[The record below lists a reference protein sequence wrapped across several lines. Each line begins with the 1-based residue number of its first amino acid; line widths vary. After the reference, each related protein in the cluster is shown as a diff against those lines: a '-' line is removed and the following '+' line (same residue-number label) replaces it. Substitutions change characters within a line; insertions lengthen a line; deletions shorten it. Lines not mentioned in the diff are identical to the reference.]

1 MMFFA
6 PWLLGAALAQDT
18 WPAGSTIDEAIA
30 AQVTQEGLSSLGSLV
45 GAVVPPGIEIPDQSQ
60 SGGTWCFNYAFS
72 FTNGLVD
79 LEIVDTTITPG
90 HGVLDAEIDL
100 LVSINDPSNKFGLDF
115 EVACIP
121 TSCGGYIEPFPVT
134 VNLPIAMQIVTQS
147 DGTRALDAIV
157 GDIAI
162 DQGLASE
169 HIELDCFFDDID
181 DFFRDYLGF
190 SYFDWMISLV
200 EGELTSA
207 ISDVAP
213 DLEEAIEDAFAA
225 ARISEDID
233 VLGNVLHIEAYP
245 DDVNI
250 SPEGLE
256 LVLAGTSSADAS
268 NCLPLGADPGG
279 SLMTASD
286 IPAMGDAAGGLAILA
301 SDDFVNQILYT
312 VWKGGVLC
320 FDLADSGSL
329 PVTLNTALLGLLA
342 GDAFDEFFPEP
353 APLLMATKPQNP
365 PVVEWEGPNDINIT
379 IEDLGLDILADV
391 DDRVARLVGMY
402 LDVEL
407 GVDLQFDGTTGAIDI
422 VVDFDPEAIHV
433 TIPFNELAPE
443 ASESIIEQFSAVFSS
458 LVDPILGSALGNL
471 SFAMGSMEGVGLT
484 QLDVRPGGAS
494 GDWLEVAAELGPV
507 SYGAEGCGGDGGCG
521 GGCGDT
527 GGGCSTTGF
536 RSRTLLIL
544 FPFLLATFRRKR

>member
-1 MMFFA
+1 MIFVA
-6 PWLLGAALAQDT
+6 PWLLGVALAEDT

-30 AQVTQEGLSSLGSLV
+30 AQVTQEGLNSLGSLV
-45 GAVVPPGIEIPDQSQ
+45 GAVVPPGIEIPDQFQ
-60 SGGTWCFNYAFS
+60 SGGSWCFGYEFS

-79 LEIVDTTITPG
+79 LQIADTTITPG
-90 HGVLDAEIDL
+90 HGVINAEIEL
-100 LVSINDPSNKFGLDF
+100 LVSINDATNKFGLDF
-115 EVACIP
+115 EALCIP
-121 TSCGGYIEPFPVT
+121 TSCGGYIESFPVNVT
-134 VNLPIAMQIVTQS
+134 LPIAMQIVTQP

-157 GDIAI
+157 GDIVL

-190 SYFDWMISLV
+190 SYFDWLISLV

-213 DLEEAIEDAFAA
+213 ELEAAIEDAFAA

-233 VLGNVLHIEAYP
+233 VLGNVVHIEAYP

-256 LVLAGTSSADAS
+256 LILAGTSSAGVA

-279 SLMTASD
+279 SLMTASA

-320 FDLADSGSL
+320 FDLADAGSL
-329 PVTLNTALLGLLA
+329 PLNTALLGLLA
-342 GDAFDEFFPEP
+342 GDAFDEFFPDP
-353 APLLMATKPQNP
+353 APLLIGTKPQNP
-365 PVVEWEGPNDINIT
+365 PVVEWDGPNDINVT
-379 IEDLGLDILADV
+379 IEDLGLDILAEV
-391 DDRVARLVGMY
+391 DDRVARLIGMY
-402 LDVEL
+402 LDVEI
-407 GVDLQFDGTTGAIDI
+407 GIDLEFNGTTGALEI
-422 VVDFDPEAIHV
+422 VVNFDPEAIEV
-433 TIPFNELAPE
+433 TIPFNELAPD
-443 ASESIIEQFSAVFSS
+443 ASDNIIEQFSAVFSS
-458 LVDPILGSALGNL
+458 LVEPIIGSALGNL
-471 SFAMGSMEGVGLT
+471 SFAMGSVEGVGLT
-484 QLDVRPGGAS
+484 SLEARSAGAT
-494 GDWLEVAAELGPV
+494 GDWLELAAELGPV
-507 SYGAEGCGGDGGCG
+507 SYGSEGCGGDGGCG

-527 GGGCSTTGF
+527 GGGCSTAGF

-544 FPFLLATFRRKR
+544 FPFFLAMLRRRR

>member
-1 MMFFA
+1 MMFVA
-6 PWLLGAALAQDT
+6 PWLLGVALAQDT

-30 AQVTQEGLSSLGSLV
+30 AQVTQEGLDSLGSLV
-45 GAVVPPGIEIPDQSQ
+45 GAVVPPGIEIPDQTL
-60 SGGTWCFNYAFS
+60 SGGTWCFGYAFS

-79 LEIVDTTITPG
+79 LQIVDTTITPG
-90 HGVLDAEIDL
+90 HGVINAEIEL
-100 LVSINDPSNKFGLDF
+100 LVSINDATNKFGLDF
-115 EVACIP
+115 EVTCIP

-134 VNLPIAMQIVTQS
+134 VTLPIAMQIVTES

-157 GDIAI
+157 GDIVLE
-162 DQGLASE
+162 QGLASE

-190 SYFDWMISLV
+190 SYFDWLISLV
-200 EGELTSA
+200 EGELTGA
-207 ISDVAP
+207 IADVAP
-213 DLEEAIEDAFAA
+213 DLEAAIEEAFAA

-233 VLGNVLHIEAYP
+233 VLGNVVHIEAYP

-250 SPEGLE
+250 TPAGLE
-256 LVLAGTSSADAS
+256 LVLAGTSSADVA

-279 SLMTASD
+279 SLMTASN
-286 IPAMGDAAGGLAILA
+286 IPTMGDAAGGLAILA

-320 FDLADSGSL
+320 IDLAESGSL

-365 PVVEWEGPNDINIT
+365 PVVEWEGPNDINVT

-402 LDVEL
+402 LDVEI
-407 GVDLQFDGTTGAIDI
+407 GVDLEFDGTAGAMDI
-422 VVDFDPEAIHV
+422 VVNFDPEAIHV
-433 TIPFNELAPE
+433 TIPFNELAPD
-443 ASESIIEQFSAVFSS
+443 ASENIIEQFSAVFSS
-458 LVDPILGSALGNL
+458 LVDPIIGSALGNL

-484 QLDVRPGGAS
+484 SLEARPGGAA

-507 SYGAEGCGGDGGCG
+507 SYGADGCGDGGCG

-527 GGGCSTTGF
+527 GGGCSSVGF
-536 RSRTLLIL
+536 RSRTLLIM
-544 FPFLLATFRRKR
+544 FPFFLAVLRRKR